1 MHLFFPR
8 LVLWVLDVL
17 IIDHMLLVSQQ
28 STDHKRGSLVPYIDP
43 YYGKNWSDSLPEK
56 CLEEMNAK
64 KQEIWES
71 LQVEWQVE

>member
-1 MHLFFPR
+1 
-8 LVLWVLDVL
+8 
-17 IIDHMLLVSQQ
+17 VSQQ
-28 STDHKRGSLVPYIDP
+28 STDHKPGLLVAYIDP

-71 LQVEWQVE
+71 LQVKWQMEYFLRTTYPAENSSGNDRIISN